1 MSVDEPGP
9 HVDAD
14 GCGGNAAPY
23 VLGALTE
30 QESETFRR
38 HVESCAVCRE
48 EVAALK
54 LVADAL
60 PAAVPQLHAS
70 PELKRR
76 VMSSVREDAR
86 LREAREVHEARE
98 TRRSARESARTARA
112 ESPLGRLLDGLRP
125 RWQAGLAMGGVAA
138 AAVAVAVVALGS
150 SSGRAGTRVIDAQ
163 VLVAHARATLSV
175 SGGHAE
181 LSVADMPQPGAGR
194 VYEVWRE
201 RSGTPQPTDALFSVT
216 TGGNATVSVPGGVSG
231 VHEVLV
237 TSEPQGGSRVPTRS
251 PVIVARLS

>member
-1 MSVDEPGP
+1 MDVDESG
-9 HVDAD
+9 VRADAN

-30 QESETFRR
+30 QEQEAFRR

-48 EVAALK
+48 EVSALQV
-54 LVADAL
+54 VADAL
-60 PAAVPQLHAS
+60 PAAAPQLHAS

-86 LREAREVHEARE
+86 RRGAHELHEARE
-98 TRRSARESARTARA
+98 TRRSARESARATRA
-112 ESPLGRLLDGLRP
+112 GSPFERLLGGLRP

-138 AAVAVAVVALGS
+138 MAVAAAVAL
-150 SSGRAGTRVIDAQ
+150 SSGSGGAGTRVIDAQ
-163 VLVAHARATLSV
+163 VLVAHGRASLSV
-175 SGGHAE
+175 SGGHAQ

-201 RSGTPQPTDALFSVT
+201 RSGTPQPTDALFMVT
-216 TGGNATVSVPGGVSG
+216 SGGNATVSVPGGVSG
-231 VHEVLV
+231 VREVLV

-251 PVIVARLS
+251 PVIVARVS